1 MYQSNKYRYLFISKS
16 EKRGFQNIL
25 LYLLYTFVFIRVDI
39 TISMSI
45 LRYGPLYTQYHFPAE
60 CFNIAHFLKIAMY
73 TIMVHQRDL

>member
-1 MYQSNKYRYLFISKS
+1 MYINRTNITIYLFRKV
-16 EKRGFQNIL
+16 KRGFQNI
-25 LYLLYTFVFIRVDI
+25 LLYTFVFIRVDI